1 MRETVFE
8 DRFAAVRELIKM
20 GARAEI
26 RGPVIGM
33 EKSRLKG
40 TRVTAGDLRGGAA
53 LVIAALAAEG
63 STEVEQVQ
71 YIERGY
77 ELFPEQL
84 ERLGARIHIIEE

>member
-1 MRETVFE
+1 M
-8 DRFAAVRELIKM
+8 
-20 GARAEI
+20 
-26 RGPVIGM
+26 
-33 EKSRLKG
+33 
-40 TRVTAGDLRGGAA
+40 
-53 LVIAALAAEG
+53 IAALAAEG